1 MSVLDDVCA
10 TMHGQSEGA
19 DSKLIQVCIN
29 KNILLL
35 TIVPGIVRNWE
46 TLSCQGHSITLA
58 SMLASQFYTM
68 LERYDNLSLVNYC
81 VGREGKTS
89 DQLC

>member
-1 MSVLDDVCA
+1 
-10 TMHGQSEGA
+10 MHGQSEGA

-29 KNILLL
+29 KKIQLFTLVL
-35 TIVPGIVRNWE
+35 GIVRNWE

-58 SMLASQFYTM
+58 STLASQFCTM
-68 LERYDNLSLVNYC
+68 LERYDNLPLVHCC

-89 DQLC
+89 D